1 MRLSRSFVIT
11 TSLFATVALAAQDG
25 TLLRR
30 ALKVG
35 EEDSYTLTSKTVTTV
50 ELPGGM
56 GEQEIQFNQKS
67 SYKVKAVKLTEK
79 GADVET
85 TSQVEEFDA
94 EGMPGMADME
104 QLKRPVTLKG
114 TLDAQNRLRVVTE
127 AAANPM
133 SMMMGSQT
141 SGAGTAFVELPDGP
155 VKVGDTWQVEMPK
168 SPLMEAQKVTS
179 RLAGE
184 KVHNG
189 RPVWIVIIEG
199 KLDLKMGPMELPGDG
214 GNPMAGQRIS
224 IQGEMLLNS
233 EGLVDKETG
242 KTVRM
247 ESKSAMKMSTSL
259 VDMGLDINSS
269 SSTTNVLEI
278 KK

>member
-1 MRLSRSFVIT
+1 MRLSRSFVIA
-11 TSLFATVALAAQDG
+11 TSLLATVALAAQDG

-67 SYKVKAVKLTEK
+67 SYKVKTVKLTEK